1 MSTNLVLTARKAIS
15 LCISVWW
22 FGNGWNAELTAG
34 AGMVFAGSLLYTF
47 VSSGS
52 PARSRTEATT
62 TPGGIPPKPARAKT
76 LKSD

>member
-52 PARSRTEATT
+52 RAPPRTEATAS
-62 TPGGIPPKPARAKT
+62 GGIPRKAPSKT
-76 LKSD
+76 LKND

>member
-52 PARSRTEATT
+52 RARSRTEATT
-62 TPGGIPPKPARAKT
+62 PGGVPLKARAKT
-76 LKSD
+76 LKND